1 MSIDRRAERG
11 EEARQARCVEN
22 HCEIHAP
29 LNPEWPL
36 SKMCA
41 GGGGPGEEGNLWGQL
56 SLSLSLS
63 LPLSFSLALSALLA
77 SLSRHQ
83 ILCVRIEMGDGGVLN
98 DYKLAGPS
106 VRWC

>member
-56 SLSLSLS
+56 SLSLSPS
-63 LPLSFSLALSALLA
+63 LFLPRSLCPLGIT
-77 SLSRHQ
+77 Q
-83 ILCVRIEMGDGGVLN
+83 QTPDTLCENRDGGWGSLE
-98 DYKLAGPS
+98 
-106 VRWC
+106 

>member
-41 GGGGPGEEGNLWGQL
+41 GGGGPGEEGNRWGQL
-56 SLSLSLS
+56 SLSLSLC
-63 LPLSFSLALSALLA
+63 PLGIT
-77 SLSRHQ
+77 Q
-83 ILCVRIEMGDGGVLN
+83 QTPDTLCENGDEGVLS
-98 DYKLAGPS
+98 DYKLSRA
-106 VRWC
+106 

>member
-29 LNPEWPL
+29 SNPEWPL

-56 SLSLSLS
+56 SLSLCHLGITEQT
-63 LPLSFSLALSALLA
+63 PDT
-77 SLSRHQ
+77 
-83 ILCVRIEMGDGGVLN
+83 LCENRDGGWGSLE
-98 DYKLAGPS
+98 
-106 VRWC
+106 